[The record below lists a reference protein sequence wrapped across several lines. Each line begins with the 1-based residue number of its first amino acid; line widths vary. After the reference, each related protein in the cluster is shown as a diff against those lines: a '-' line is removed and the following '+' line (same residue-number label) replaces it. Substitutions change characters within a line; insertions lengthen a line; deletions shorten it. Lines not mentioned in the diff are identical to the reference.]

1 MSNSRISNTSPKGY
15 RNQTQMN
22 TFFLQHNT
30 SSNPS
35 ERRGR
40 RKQQEPGR
48 FVGVRKRPWGRYAA
62 EIRDPTTKERH
73 WLGTFDTAEEAA
85 LAYDRAA
92 FSIKGS
98 QARTNFIYSHNN
110 STTFHN
116 LLTPMQVQSLLP
128 TPQFITNTQNTS
140 HFSNAMCDETETE
153 TETAYAYASPKDD
166 NFFFSNDSN
175 NSGYLECIV
184 PDSCLRPVS
193 SDQKG
198 SSYINTN
205 TMQGQSYFDN
215 NAFSQEALNMQTTM
229 HVSSNFGGFSYQNE
243 PSKGFLDNQQSWDC
257 NSSELSAIFNKPLR
271 VEDGYCMGALCP
283 ISESPI
289 YETVSSCSP
298 SFPPPFGDIDLGYSP
313 SPF

>member
-1 MSNSRISNTSPKGY
+1 MSTSRTSNSSPKGY
-15 RNQTQMN
+15 TNQTQMN
-22 TFFLQHNT
+22 SFFLQHNT
-30 SSNPS
+30 SPPPS

-48 FVGVRKRPWGRYAA
+48 FLGVRKRPWGRYAA

-92 FSIKGS
+92 FNIKGS

-110 STTFHN
+110 
-116 LLTPMQVQSLLP
+116 LITPMQVQSLLP

-140 HFSNAMCDETETE
+140 NFNNNAMYHE
-153 TETAYAYASPKDD
+153 TETAFASPKGD

-175 NSGYLECIV
+175 DNSGYLECIV

-198 SSYINTN
+198 SYINTKN
-205 TMQGQSYFDN
+205 MEGHSYFDN
-215 NAFSQEALNMQTTM
+215 NAFSQEALNMQ
-229 HVSSNFGGFSYQNE
+229 VSNFEGFSYQSE
-243 PSKGFLDNQQSWDC
+243 PSQGFFDNQESWDC
-257 NSSELSAIFNKPLR
+257 NNSSELSAILNKPLR
-271 VEDGYCMGALCP
+271 FEDGYCMGALCP
-283 ISESPI
+283 ISESPS
-289 YETVSSCSP
+289 YETVSTCSP
-298 SFPPPFGDIDLGYSP
+298 SFPTPFGDIDLGYSP

>member
-1 MSNSRISNTSPKGY
+1 MNS
-15 RNQTQMN
+15 
-22 TFFLQHNT
+22 FFLQHNT
-30 SSNPS
+30 SSPCS

-48 FVGVRKRPWGRYAA
+48 FLGVRKRPWGRYAA

-110 STTFHN
+110 STSFHN
-116 LLTPMQVQSLLP
+116 LITPMQVQSLLP

-140 HFSNAMCDETETE
+140 NFNNNAMCNE
-153 TETAYAYASPKDD
+153 TETAFASAKDD
-166 NFFFSNDSN
+166 NFFFSNDSNN

-198 SSYINTN
+198 SYINTK

-215 NAFSQEALNMQTTM
+215 NAFSQEALSMQTTM
-229 HVSSNFGGFSYQNE
+229 QVSNFEGSSYQNE
-243 PSKGFLDNQQSWDC
+243 PSQGLLDNQQSWDC
-257 NSSELSAIFNKPLR
+257 NSSELSSIFNKPLR
-271 VEDGYCMGALCP
+271 FEDEYCMGALCP
-283 ISESPI
+283 ISESPS